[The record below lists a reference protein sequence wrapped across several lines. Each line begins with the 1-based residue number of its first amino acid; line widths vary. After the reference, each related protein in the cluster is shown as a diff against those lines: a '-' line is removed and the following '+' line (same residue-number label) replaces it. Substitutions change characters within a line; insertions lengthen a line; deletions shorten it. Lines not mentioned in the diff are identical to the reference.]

1 MGGKGTLRTSWKP
14 RDQGGQGRKN
24 SYVKQEPARPSP
36 DPVRCW
42 NPTLGKGESGRKPP
56 LLREGPAFSP
66 RGHRGTQGGSIYRLW
81 LVLLQQLKT
90 QPGQGRAPA
99 QGSCW
104 HCPSKPTKQPAWCGL
119 DDRSSN
125 HLGTLGLPTS
135 VQNKVLRLLMIK
147 MSPALCPHAMGLQE
161 GQRGSVPL
169 PVPLGPGFFP
179 LQPYWEGGSV
189 GGEEGV

>member
-1 MGGKGTLRTSWKP
+1 MLEPQPRLGGARQEVSPSQGPHLLSQRT
-14 RDQGGQGRKN
+14 QGH
-24 SYVKQEPARPSP
+24 P
-36 DPVRCW
+36 
-42 NPTLGKGESGRKPP
+42 
-56 LLREGPAFSP
+56 
-66 RGHRGTQGGSIYRLW
+66 GGSIYRLW
-81 LVLLQQLKT
+81 LVLFQQLKT

-119 DDRSSN
+119 DYRSSN

-189 GGEEGV
+189 GGEGGVRCKEYNKRKSYKHNRKELN